1 MSIPNSQNT
10 LKSKTKPCPTCGNP
24 MHRQSKMCRKCYFLK
39 TMRPDHYIERICE
52 KCGKTFTTHSGQ
64 VKLGNGKYCSRSCAR
79 SGSPTRKRLSPTVVC
94 ENCGKHFSKYKA
106 EITKNKGDKHFCS
119 PDCWYSYNQRD
130 NHYLWT
136 GGQDDRINPEGLA
149 WRKAVLR
156 RDKRHCR
163 ICRAT
168 KHLEV
173 HHIYPFGT
181 HPEQRW
187 NIDNGLTLCHSCH
200 VGFRNRELEYAEILK
215 FIASTPT
222 EVWYVY

>member
-1 MSIPNSQNT
+1 
-10 LKSKTKPCPTCGNP
+10 
-24 MHRQSKMCRKCYFLK
+24 MHRQSKKCRNCYAQEK
-39 TMRPDHYIERICE
+39 ARPEHYIERVCE
-52 KCGKTFTTHSGQ
+52 KCGKTFTVHKIHIERGQ
-64 VKLGNGKYCSRSCAR
+64 AKYCSRSCAR
-79 SGSPTRKRLSPTVVC
+79 SGSPTRKKSAPAVVC
-94 ENCGKHFSKYKA
+94 ENCGKQFRKYKA
-106 EITKNKGDKHFCS
+106 EIVKNQGNKHFCS

-136 GGQDDRINPEGLA
+136 GGQHDRLNPEGIA

-163 ICRAT
+163 ICHAN

-187 NIDNGLTLCHSCH
+187 EVANGLTLCHSCH
-200 VGFRNRELEYAEILK
+200 TGFRHREMDYVEILR
-215 FIASTPT
+215 FIASVPV
-222 EVWYVY
+222 EVWYVELEQESDPPASS